1 MSVDTEIAVKDS
13 SEDLQHKPL
22 MTSRNIFMMN
32 AGFFGVQFSFAL
44 TQTAVSPLFSA
55 MGAKPEELPILN
67 LAGPITGLLI
77 QPMIGALSDRT
88 WSPRWGRRR
97 PFILAGSVAMILLCL
112 AFPFISVL
120 WIAVLG
126 LWLLDAGNNSSMEP
140 YRALISDRL
149 PKSQLARGFLVQSM
163 FTGAGAVLSNFSIFA
178 FQKLAPGKAG
188 NGIPYWAYICFW
200 LGAVC
205 IAATMFIALRKNLEV
220 TPTEEEFAEFEEA
233 KGAGFTGF
241 IKDIAQAVRV
251 MPIAMHKIGLV
262 FMFQFYAMFIYWQ
275 FLAPSVG
282 KSAFDVI
289 DTESDAYQEVVG
301 WTGLLNGSYNLVTAL
316 SALALL
322 PLIHRFGGKFTHAGC
337 LVLGGLSLMFL
348 ANADTKPLTVVA
360 MIGVGIMWASIVG
373 VPYLMVASMVP
384 PGRSG
389 IYMGILNMMVVVP
402 MLIETLTFGWIY
414 KHLLDADPNKA
425 MMLAGALFLVGAV
438 AMLWVRSPSDAD
450 ESSIVPLGAPDGSI
464 STYNRVI
471 VGSDGT
477 EHTLYGVHRAMEIA
491 ASSNARLTI
500 VTAYLPIGTPDP
512 DAEREEIY
520 GEDAARQALRLTVDD
535 LNKYRVRTYDSFI
548 VVGDVADALLQ
559 ASAGSPKHLIVVGN
573 RGLGE
578 HGEGVLGSVAA
589 KVVRSSTSD
598 VIVVQTHDTSDD
610 VRLLRNG

>member
-1 MSVDTEIAVKDS
+1 MSTDTEVRVKDS
-13 SEDLQHKPL
+13 SENLADKPL

-55 MGAKPEELPILN
+55 MGAEPEELPILN

-97 PFILAGSVAMILLCL
+97 PFILGGAVVMILLCL

-149 PKSQLARGFLVQSM
+149 PKNQLARGFLVQSM
-163 FTGAGAVLSNFSIFA
+163 FTGAGAVLSNFSIFT
-178 FQKLAPGKAG
+178 FQKMAPGKAG

-205 IAATMFIALRKNLEV
+205 IAVTMFIALRRNLEV
-220 TPTEEEFAEFEEA
+220 TPTEEEFAEFAEA
-233 KGAGFTGF
+233 KGAGPVGF
-241 IKDIAQAVRV
+241 FKDIAQAVRV

-282 KSAFDVI
+282 KSAFGI
-289 DTESDAYQEVVG
+289 TDTKSDAYQEVVG

-348 ANADTKPLTVVA
+348 SSADSKALTVVA

-414 KHLLDADPNKA
+414 KTFLDKDPNKA
-425 MMLAGALFLVGAV
+425 MMLAGAMFLVGAL

-512 DAEREEIY
+512 DKGREEIY
-520 GEDAARQALRLTVDD
+520 GEEGARLALRRTVED
-535 LNKYRVRTYDSFI
+535 LNHYRVRQYDSLI
-548 VVGDVADALLQ
+548 VVGDVADALLT
-559 ASAGSPKHLIVVGN
+559 ASKHDPRHLIVVGN

-578 HGEGVLGSVAA
+578 HGEGLLGSVAA
-589 KVVRSSTSD
+589 KVVQNAKSD
-598 VIVVQTHDTSDD
+598 VIVVQTSDTSDD
-610 VRLLRNG
+610 VRLLKKG